1 MKSLSSQPINRRRSG
16 AARAS
21 RLLVALSVLA
31 GITVLAQSVQQKPLE
46 VGGVKLNA
54 SLYNGAAFAPAFEFA
69 GALGLDIQTSDNAVT
84 LIQGGR
90 VLQLELA
97 GGAYEAATRYTKAL
111 QINGVRSAGLA
122 AGRGNGQLLLPV
134 RTVTEAVG
142 ASFTDSGGRYI
153 VEPVQAKLIAVKSDK
168 TTRSDRLVLEVSRD
182 TGFSSR
188 IERSDLVVYLRYT
201 SGEITDYQVDGQ
213 FVKTASVRPSGN
225 KLEIRV
231 PLSSGS
237 GYNIFALPAE
247 VARTGADAV
256 PARIVIDVGPRF
268 ERQPVALEARLVTV
282 VLDAGHGG
290 ADAGVTA
297 GALKEKDLT
306 LRVARL
312 IGAALANR
320 VKVAYTRS
328 DDSNPSLKTRLEASL
343 QADVF
348 VSLHASSLIGSNA
361 KGVQIYYRSPD
372 APVSGIYSGGR
383 ELLKTASQSDKS
395 LLERF
400 ISGSAASQALADVV
414 SARILAL
421 SDSEAQVLSHDHAL
435 MLSAAPKGALQI
447 DLGWLSNTEDVTR
460 LSDPVALRRMS
471 QAIADGLFEYLKPQI
486 QGANR

>member
-1 MKSLSSQPINRRRSG
+1 MRAHVSRVSS
-16 AARAS
+16 
-21 RLLVALSVLA
+21 LLVALSAIA
-31 GITVLAQSVQQKPLE
+31 GLTVLAQAVQQKPLE
-46 VGGVKLNA
+46 VGGVKLSA
-54 SLYNGAAFAPAFEFA
+54 SLYNGAAYAPAFEFA
-69 GALGLDIQTSDNAVT
+69 GALGVDIQTSDNAVT

-90 VLQLELA
+90 ILQLELA

-111 QINGVRSAGLA
+111 QINGVRGTGLA

-134 RTVTEAVG
+134 RTVTEALG
-142 ASFTDSGGRYI
+142 ASFNDSGGRYI
-153 VEPVQAKLIAVKSDK
+153 VEPVQAKLLAVKSDK
-168 TTRSDRLVLEVSRD
+168 TTRSERLVLEVSRD

-188 IERSDLVVYLRYT
+188 IERSDLGVYLRYT
-201 SGEITDYQVDGQ
+201 SGETTDYQVDGQ
-213 FVKTASVRPSGN
+213 YVKTAAVRPSGN
-225 KLEIRV
+225 KLEVRV
-231 PLSSGS
+231 PLSTDS

-247 VARTGADAV
+247 VARAGTEAV

-268 ERQPVALEARLVTV
+268 ERQPVALEARVVTV

-306 LRVARL
+306 LRMARL
-312 IGAALANR
+312 IGAALGNR
-320 VKVAYTRS
+320 VKVMYTRS
-328 DDSNPSLKTRLEASL
+328 DDTDPSLKARLEASL

-348 VSLHASSLIGSNA
+348 VSLHASSLTGSSA

-400 ISGSAASQALADVV
+400 ISGSVASQALADVV

-435 MLSAAPKGALQI
+435 SLSAAPKGALQI
-447 DLGWLSNTEDVTR
+447 DLGWLSNAEDVTR
-460 LSDPVALRRMS
+460 LSDPVALRRLA

>member
-1 MKSLSSQPINRRRSG
+1 MNQRFLGI
-16 AARAS
+16 ARAS
-21 RLLVALSVLA
+21 SLLAALTVIA
-31 GITVLAQSVQQKPLE
+31 GITALAQSVQQKPLE
-46 VGGVKLNA
+46 VGGVKLTA
-54 SLYNGAAFAPAFEFA
+54 SLYNGAAYAPAFEFA

-90 VLQLELA
+90 ILQLELA
-97 GGAYEAATRYTKAL
+97 GGAYEAATRYTRAL
-111 QINGVRSAGLA
+111 QINGVRGAGLA

-142 ASFTDSGGRYI
+142 ASFSDGGGRYI
-153 VEPVQAKLIAVKSDK
+153 VEPAQAKLLAVKSDK
-168 TTRSDRLVLEVSRD
+168 TTRSERLVLEVGRD

-201 SGEITDYQVDGQ
+201 SGETTDYQVDGQ

-225 KLEIRV
+225 KLEVRV
-231 PLSSGS
+231 PLSAGS

-247 VARTGADAV
+247 AARSGAEAV

-268 ERQPVALEARLVTV
+268 ERQPVALEGRVITV

-297 GALKEKDLT
+297 GALKEKELT

-312 IGAALANR
+312 IGAALKDR
-320 VKVAYTRS
+320 VRVAYTRN
-328 DDSNPSLKTRLEASL
+328 DDSNPSAAKRLEASL

-348 VSLHASSLIGSNA
+348 VSLHASSLTGSSA

-372 APVSGIYSGGR
+372 APISGIYSGGR

-447 DLGWLSNTEDVTR
+447 DLGWLSNAEDVTR
-460 LSDPVALRRMS
+460 LSDPVALRRLS
-471 QAIADGLFEYLKPQI
+471 QAIADGLYEYLKPQI

>member
-1 MKSLSSQPINRRRSG
+1 MNRRFSSVS
-16 AARAS
+16 RAS
-21 RLLVALSVLA
+21 GLLVALIVIA

-46 VGGVKLNA
+46 VGGVKLTA

-90 VLQLELA
+90 ILQLELA

-153 VEPVQAKLIAVKSDK
+153 VEPVQTKLITVKSDK

-201 SGEITDYQVDGQ
+201 SGETTDYQVDGQ

-225 KLEIRV
+225 KLEVRV
-231 PLSSGS
+231 PLSADS

-247 VARTGADAV
+247 AARTGAEGV

-268 ERQPVALEARLVTV
+268 ERQPVALEARVITV

-312 IGAALANR
+312 IGAALKDR
-320 VKVAYTRS
+320 VKVAYTRN
-328 DDSNPSLKTRLEASL
+328 DDSNPSHKARLEASL

-348 VSLHASSLIGSNA
+348 VSLHASGLTDSSA

-372 APVSGIYSGGR
+372 ALVSGIYSGGR

-400 ISGSAASQALADVV
+400 INGSAASQALADVV
-414 SARILAL
+414 STRILAL

-447 DLGWLSNTEDVTR
+447 DLGWLSNAEDVTR
-460 LSDPVALRRMS
+460 LSDPVALRRLA

>member
-1 MKSLSSQPINRRRSG
+1 MSAP
-16 AARAS
+16 ARAS
-21 RLLVALSVLA
+21 SWLVALTVIA

-54 SLYNGAAFAPAFEFA
+54 SLYNGAAYAPAFEFA

-90 VLQLELA
+90 ILQLELA

-111 QINGVRSAGLA
+111 QINGVRGAGLA

-134 RTVTEAVG
+134 RTVTEAIG
-142 ASFTDSGGRYI
+142 ASFSENSGSYI
-153 VEPVQAKLIAVKSDK
+153 VEPVQAKLLAVKSDK
-168 TTRSDRLVLEVSRD
+168 TTRSERLVLEVNRD

-188 IERSDLVVYLRYT
+188 IERNDLVVYLRYT

-213 FVKTASVRPSGN
+213 FVKTAAVRPSGN
-225 KLEIRV
+225 KLEVRV
-231 PLSSGS
+231 PLSDTS

-247 VARTGADAV
+247 SARAGTEAV

-268 ERQPVALEARLVTV
+268 ERQPVALEARVITV

-312 IGAALANR
+312 IGAALQGR
-320 VKVAYTRS
+320 VKVAYTRD
-328 DDSNPSLKTRLEASL
+328 DDSNPSLAKRLEASL

-348 VSLHASSLIGSNA
+348 VSLHASALTGSNA

-372 APVSGIYSGGR
+372 APVSGIYAGGR

-447 DLGWLSNTEDVTR
+447 DLGWFSNAEDVTR
-460 LSDPVALRRMS
+460 LSDPVALRRLA
-471 QAIADGLFEYLKPQI
+471 QALADGLYEYLKPQI